1 MLPGGGT
8 RRRRRVW
15 EALTH
20 VQLGTTPAR
29 ANQRVFG
36 GVGVTSE
43 EGALLT
49 DAPDCPAANWDL
61 PWSDILSSGTCSAGA
76 GAGAGAATAATGA
89 GAGAGAGAVAGTAAT
104 ACSTNAGS
112 DACDDASGGAIAGAA
127 RAAALGDLTRKLRD
141 FYTAGGLAQRD
152 KIDKALPSIAKWL
165 AAPNHIQDMLTV
177 FNVGFLCSVVA
188 PSVARVAR
196 VWRQAVARFVASSEL
211 T

>member
-1 MLPGGGT
+1 M
-8 RRRRRVW
+8 W

-36 GVGVTSE
+36 GVGVKSE

-49 DAPDCPAANWDL
+49 HAPDCPAANWDL
-61 PWSDILSSGTCSAGA
+61 PWSDILSSGTFR
-76 GAGAGAATAATGA
+76 AGAGAATAATGA

-104 ACSTNAGS
+104 ACSTNAGP
-112 DACDDASGGAIAGAA
+112 DACDDASGGAIAGAD
-127 RAAALGDLTRKLRD
+127 RAAALGDLTRKLGD

-177 FNVGFLCSVVA
+177 FNVGLLCSVVA
-188 PSVARVAR
+188 PSVARVVR
-196 VWRQAVARFVASSEL
+196 DWRQAVARFVASGEL